1 MLLTLDAA
9 QYHVIPLSLFL
20 SPSDTALTV
29 DNVVRELKD
38 VTWKKLCCVLLLPL
52 SQQLKIEN
60 EYATENQRRNAAVH
74 FWLFSDPY
82 ASWRKLIR
90 QLDRLRQH
98 ALAERLHDYAEK
110 LTGMLISC
118 MNMACALC
126 AQDVDPLSPCF
137 YRPQPNT

>member
-1 MLLTLDAA
+1 MSL
-9 QYHVIPLSLFL
+9 LSLCFSL
-20 SPSDTALTV
+20 PLPHAALTV

-38 VTWKKLCCVLLLPL
+38 ITWYTLCGDVFSYGVLILPY
-52 SQQLKIEN
+52 SQRHKIVKEH
-60 EYATENQRRNAAVH
+60 ATENQRRNAAVH